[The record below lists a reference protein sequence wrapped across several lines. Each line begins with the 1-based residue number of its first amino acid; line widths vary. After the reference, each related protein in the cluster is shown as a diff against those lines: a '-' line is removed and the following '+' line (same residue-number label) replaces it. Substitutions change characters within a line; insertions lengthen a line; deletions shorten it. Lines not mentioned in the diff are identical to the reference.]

1 MFQVQVHKSAF
12 KRGLSVDEVI
22 QMWTTGTE
30 ESLID
35 DNESP
40 RYVRLGNG
48 ERYLVIHEMPA
59 RKSVIARMQR
69 RTR

>member
-48 ERYLVIHEMPA
+48 ERYLVIHAMPA

-69 RTR
+69 RIR